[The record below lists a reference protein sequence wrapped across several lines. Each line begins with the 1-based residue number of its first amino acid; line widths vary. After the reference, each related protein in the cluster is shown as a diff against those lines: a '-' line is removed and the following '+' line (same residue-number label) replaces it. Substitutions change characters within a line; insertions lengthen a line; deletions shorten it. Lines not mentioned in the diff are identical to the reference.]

1 MASLLYKSSIEI
13 NDKISIHI
21 PTVKEIIDD
30 EDNYNS
36 LISLITATPYS
47 MMVQLDDIGVDF
59 TTITEYE
66 LFCSLFEQ
74 LKQDNTSLIFE
85 NLELTNFILA
95 QNNDNGNII
104 LYDPINDITID
115 KAIYEEIC
123 KTLCEILHIER
134 INKKPANAEAKKFMI
149 DRARKKQKRALRKL
163 KNKKFNSQLED
174 LIVSVVNTEQY
185 PYNYESTLGLS
196 IYQFYASFYQIVKKI
211 KFDNMM
217 IGCYAGTVKIDE
229 LSPKEL
235 SWISEKN

>member
-1 MASLLYKSSIEI
+1 MASLLYKSNINI
-13 NDKISIHI
+13 NDKLLIHI
-21 PTVKEIIDD
+21 PTVKEIIDN

-66 LFCSLFEQ
+66 LFCNLFEQ
-74 LKQDNTSLIFE
+74 LKQNDTHLIFGD
-85 NLELTNFILA
+85 LDLSKFILA

-115 KAIYEEIC
+115 KAIYEQIC
-123 KTLCEILHIER
+123 KILCEVLHIER
-134 INKKPANAEAKKFMI
+134 INKKPANEEAKKFMI
-149 DRARKKQKRALRKL
+149 DRARKKQLRTLKKL
-163 KNKKFNSQLED
+163 KNKQFNSQLED
-174 LIVSVVNTEQY
+174 LIVSLVNTEQY

-211 KFDNMM
+211 KFDDLM
-217 IGCYAGTVKIDE
+217 IGYYAGTLKMDE
-229 LSPKEL
+229 INPKEL